1 MAFCS
6 QPWRGHR
13 QSQLSAEHVLA
24 DMAVCWEVAAFAGSL
39 RVLAS
44 LSREVRDVA
53 QQLKASFHTP
63 FLHILANTAG
73 GHRHSAGVRWQL
85 GTETWETLP
94 PLGFDQRGVLSGN
107 VEVLTLNGHLY
118 VLAENIKHGVKGCN
132 LQMFDPA
139 SWDWTLSC
147 RLPSFEYE
155 ALLELGARLYILG
168 RSLDK
173 DGSVPQL
180 LCHSP
185 STDHGLSHEL
195 EVLPAM
201 STTRCYVGAATL
213 GGCIYVVG
221 GCSAELPADG
231 PVESLGV
238 VERFDPG
245 FGSGINGTWETL
257 APLKCPRFLCKTLEV
272 KGCLYVL
279 NGLNTEGVETAMERF
294 DPTTGRWSLLAPMSM
309 TKGTIDVAECAGR
322 ILVFGG
328 ADAAV
333 ERYDPRVNRWI
344 KLPNIGNGKTTPDS
358 SALVG
363 PPADLLAVS
372 SESSINETNL
382 IIQRYDERRTRQD
395 ASEVA
400 SDWRVPAQRGRVRVV
415 HALSTE

>member
-1 MAFCS
+1 MPPCS
-6 QPWRGHR
+6 QPWRGHC

-53 QQLKASFHTP
+53 RQLKASFHTP
-63 FLHILANTAG
+63 FLYILVNTVG

-94 PLGFDQRGVLSGN
+94 PLGFDSRGVLSGN
-107 VEVLTLNGHLY
+107 MEVLTSNGHLY
-118 VLAENIKHGVKGCN
+118 VLAEAITHGVKGCN
-132 LQMFDPA
+132 LQVFDPT
-139 SWDWTLSC
+139 SWDWHLSC

-180 LCHSP
+180 LRHSP
-185 STDHGLSHEL
+185 DTEHGLSQEL

-201 STTRCYVGAATL
+201 STMRCYVGAATL
-213 GGCIYVVG
+213 GACIYAVG

-231 PVESLGV
+231 PVQSLGV
-238 VERFDPG
+238 VERFYPG
-245 FGSGINGTWETL
+245 VGCVSDAAWETL
-257 APLKCPRFLCKTLEV
+257 APLKCPRFFCKVLAL

-279 NGLNTEGVETAMERF
+279 SGLHTEGVEVAMERF
-294 DPTTGRWSLLAPMSM
+294 DPTTGSWSLLAPMSM
-309 TKGTIDVAECAGR
+309 TKGSVDVAECAGK

-333 ERYDPRVNRWI
+333 ERYDPRENRWT
-344 KLPNIGNGKTTPDS
+344 KLRNIGDGATVPDTT
-358 SALVG
+358 ALVG

-372 SESSINETNL
+372 TVSSINEANL
-382 IIQRYDERRTRQD
+382 IIQRYDDRHTSQPAR
-395 ASEVA
+395 
-400 SDWRVPAQRGRVRVV
+400 WCVPAQRGRVRVV
-415 HALSTE
+415 HAVSAE